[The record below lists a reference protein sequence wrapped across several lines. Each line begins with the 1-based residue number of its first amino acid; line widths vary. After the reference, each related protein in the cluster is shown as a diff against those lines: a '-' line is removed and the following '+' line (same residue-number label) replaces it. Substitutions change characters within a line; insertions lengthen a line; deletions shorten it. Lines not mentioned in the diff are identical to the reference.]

1 MSSLTSSLTTAPT
14 VSGLNPSARFSHPRE
29 YIPSMKRSRDL
40 LTLESPTVYLIRCLE
55 TKSLSSSDEK
65 TIIGSNKDSELAQ
78 HYQGQSLSSNTG
90 VDNGYM
96 YGALREVGQCRFED
110 ERAHRN
116 VMTFNSMRH
125 INNPKIRI
133 GAKNN
138 SFHFGDIG
146 ISQSEIREQSYRDH

>member
-1 MSSLTSSLTTAPT
+1 
-14 VSGLNPSARFSHPRE
+14 
-29 YIPSMKRSRDL
+29 MKRSRDL
-40 LTLESPTVYLIRCLE
+40 LTPESPPVYLIRCRE

-78 HYQGQSLSSNTG
+78 HYQGQSLSSNTR

-96 YGALREVGQCRFED
+96 YRALREVGQCRFED
-110 ERAHRN
+110 ERAHGN

-133 GAKNN
+133 CTKNN
-138 SFHFGDIG
+138 YFHYGDI
-146 ISQSEIREQSYRDH
+146 EI

>member
-1 MSSLTSSLTTAPT
+1 ME
-14 VSGLNPSARFSHPRE
+14 GCR
-29 YIPSMKRSRDL
+29 YIIS
-40 LTLESPTVYLIRCLE
+40 LESLTVYLIRCLE

-65 TIIGSNKDSELAQ
+65 TIIGSNKDSKLAQ
-78 HYQGQSLSSNTG
+78 HYQGQFLSSNTR

-96 YGALREVGQCRFED
+96 YRALREVRKCRFED
-110 ERAHRN
+110 ERPHRD

-146 ISQSEIREQSYRDH
+146 ISQSEIREQGIERHNIAMG